1 MKIIPLIHIKK
12 RKIVKSNLNNF
23 ENIEYLLN
31 KYEDD
36 FLYILDLDGIK
47 KNQPNLCLFQKLS
60 KKHDLWVDAGPRVI
74 GDIVDSV
81 IAGASKITVRKNLIN
96 NADIPNIKEIV
107 ENEIYM
113 NITPKFFQS
122 SNNNIIKTSVNGL
135 VLFNNEIN
143 HLYDFKDQS
152 YLKNIV
158 KNKTYIY
165 LSTKEEI
172 QNIKKFNF
180 EGYLV
185 DIEKIEEF
193 KKIGI

>member
-12 RKIVKSNLNNF
+12 RKIVKSDHNNF
-23 ENIEYLLN
+23 ENIEYLLK
-31 KYEDD
+31 KYEDV
-36 FLYILDLDGIK
+36 FLYILDHDGLK

-81 IAGASKITVRKNLIN
+81 IAGASKITVRKNLIDN
-96 NADIPNIKEIV
+96 TEIPNIKEIV
-107 ENEIYM
+107 ENDIYM
-113 NITPKFFQS
+113 TITPEFFQQPA
-122 SNNNIIKTSVNGL
+122 NNIFNTNINGL
-135 VLFNNEIN
+135 VLFKNDIN

-158 KNKTYIY
+158 NNKTYVY
-165 LSTKEEI
+165 LSTKEGLHTL
-172 QNIKKFNF
+172 KKFNF
-180 EGYLV
+180 EGYLI

-193 KKIGI
+193 KKLGI